1 MRLDL
6 ELCLLIWTVGAAVL
20 ALNTSI
26 ITACLLAK
34 ISRNRR
40 AAAILRELM
49 EEDRDDGRS

>member
-6 ELCLLIWTVGAAVL
+6 EFCLLIWTVGAAVL

-34 ISRNRR
+34 VSRNRR